1 MRYTLGNPPA
11 LARACALF
19 SGGGAPFDADKWQ
32 PRRADLAE
40 GHSPLE
46 PGGVCDVSPMPTKG
60 SRIAKTHR
68 FKGRPSSA
76 IAHPVAPYAVQL
88 VGPWNPEVATS
99 SRDAP
104 TPGTPAAP
112 RVVCPRERETE
123 GGMVVVRGQEAYD
136 RCVN

>member
-32 PRRADLAE
+32 PRRADHSL

-60 SRIAKTHR
+60 SRIAGTHR
-68 FKGRPSSA
+68 IKGGPPQPLPTQWRHTPSS
-76 IAHPVAPYAVQL
+76 L
-88 VGPWNPEVATS
+88 S
-99 SRDAP
+99 DL
-104 TPGTPAAP
+104 
-112 RVVCPRERETE
+112 ET
-123 GGMVVVRGQEAYD
+123 R
-136 RCVN
+136 R